1 MFQINYRIV
10 ENEDELKKMTKEA
23 YDEEWGNIEG
33 LLEIRFNES
42 SSGYMYDGEISPK
55 MLAVGCFQDE
65 LLVSWFHH
73 LLEAV
78 VALREGEHITVCEME
93 CPKMLEFQKRD
104 EILEVREIEEMDD
117 KKSKVHFYK
126 KFKVQSM
133 GRPIVQRGIPRRLV
147 ELKSG
152 EAFTKEIE
160 VCETDF
166 IKTTI
171 LHHEFEQEVIKKAQQ
186 FVADVE
192 EKFPHLVMSRTLIR
206 LRESIHKA
214 EQCIKHT

>member
-33 LLEIRFNES
+33 LLELCFNES
-42 SSGYMYDGEISPK
+42 SSGYMYDGEISPE
-55 MLAVGCFQDE
+55 MLAAGCFGDE
-65 LLVSWFHH
+65 LLVSWFHN
-73 LLEAV
+73 LLDAV
-78 VALREGEHITVCEME
+78 IVLREADYITVRQIE
-93 CPKMLEFQKRD
+93 CLRMFEFQKRD
-104 EILEVREIEEMDD
+104 EFLEVRELEEIYDKKPKARFY
-117 KKSKVHFYK
+117 KKSKVQF
-126 KFKVQSM
+126 M
-133 GRPIVQRGIPRRLV
+133 GRTIVQIGTPRRSV
-147 ELKSG
+147 QLKSG

-160 VCETDF
+160 FCETDF
-166 IKTTI
+166 VKTTT
-171 LHHEFEQEVIKKAQQ
+171 LHHEFEREVIKKAQQ

-192 EKFPHLVMSRTLIR
+192 EEFPHLVMSRTLIR

>member
-33 LLEIRFNES
+33 LLELCFYES
-42 SSGYMYDGEISPK
+42 SYGYMYDGEISPE

-65 LLVSWFHH
+65 LLVSWFHN
-73 LLEAV
+73 LLDAV
-78 VALREGEHITVCEME
+78 VALREVEHITVCEME

-104 EILEVREIEEMDD
+104 EFLEVREIDEMDD

-133 GRPIVQRGIPRRLV
+133 GRLLFRG
-147 ELKSG
+147 G
-152 EAFTKEIE
+152 Y
-160 VCETDF
+160 
-166 IKTTI
+166 
-171 LHHEFEQEVIKKAQQ
+171 Q
-186 FVADVE
+186 DV
-192 EKFPHLVMSRTLIR
+192 
-206 LRESIHKA
+206 
-214 EQCIKHT
+214 

>member
-1 MFQINYRIV
+1 MFKINYRIV
-10 ENEDELKKMTKEA
+10 ENVDELNKMTKEA

-33 LLEIRFNES
+33 LLELCFNES
-42 SSGYMYDGEISPK
+42 SYGYMYDGEISPE

-65 LLVSWFHH
+65 LLVSWFHN

-78 VALREGEHITVCEME
+78 VALREVEHITACEME

-104 EILEVREIEEMDD
+104 EFLEVREIDEMDD
-117 KKSKVHFYK
+117 KKSKVRFYK

-147 ELKSG
+147 ELKSE

-186 FVADVE
+186 FIADVE
-192 EKFPHLVMSRTLIR
+192 EQFPHLVMSRTLIR
-206 LRESIHKA
+206 LKESIDKT
-214 EQCIKHT
+214 EQCIKET